1 MNEQLVN
8 PGSLGLLSNARSLK
22 GTSEDRFCKIVV
34 NVADTTSSDNA
45 LNGNWF

>member
-1 MNEQLVN
+1 MNEELGN

-34 NVADTTSSDNA
+34 NVVKFDEHRYY
-45 LNGNWF
+45 FK